1 LIFQFELPVSRSNIF
16 KLNSWLY
23 SIGMLACGLTMGLF
37 CFTRHVSAQVPKLKF
52 SHINSL
58 QGLSNNTIEAI
69 YQDKRKFIW
78 FGTRDGLNRYD
89 GYQIT
94 VFKNSATDV
103 NTISDNYIRCMFED
117 CRHNL
122 WVGTSNGLNRFNAFK
137 NTFTR
142 YKHSTANNQSISNNI
157 VNCIYSDKK
166 GNLWIGT
173 ADGCLNKYDTANNNF
188 GHFYYDSGMA
198 KSEESRQI
206 NYLYED
212 SHNNLWAGTGSGLKI
227 FNRVNNT
234 FRNAINGLGEISNP
248 VNRIQEDSLQNLW
261 LGIENGGLMVLNFR
275 DKTIKRYRHEQQV
288 NGSLANDQVKSL
300 LVDRKGNI
308 WAGGINGGLSLFNPQ
323 SGTFSNYQNVSE
335 NSNSLSQRTVS
346 AIFEDDQS
354 NLWVG
359 THRGGVNLYTP
370 KANKFRLLQNES
382 DNNSLSYNDVRVFC
396 EDEAHNI
403 WIGTDGGGIN
413 VYDPHKNTFKHYRYN
428 PNNNNSLAVDAVL
441 DILVDKN
448 KVWVST
454 WGGGLNCLDRTS
466 GNFTHFTNNPADKS
480 TISSNYVQKS
490 FKDSEG
496 NFWVAT
502 YYGGLNLFDQTTHR
516 FTRFTET
523 ADKKGRI
530 QGNNIVSINEDRNK
544 NLWIGTDDGG
554 LNCYN
559 LLTKKISHY
568 FTNLEKLPDL
578 RVIFIDHKGRL
589 WLGQTGLYL
598 FNAAKN
604 KFEIYTNKAGLG
616 TEFIKSIEEDA
627 TGNFWISGSNGLM
640 KFNPTNLQFSKYNA
654 ADGLQGQEF
663 EANSSL
669 KAKNGYLYF
678 GGVDGFNVFNPSA
691 IVANPYIPPVYITGL
706 QLFNKIVEP
715 NAPGSPLSGDISLTK
730 SVTLSHGQS
739 TIALYFAALNYT
751 AAENNKYSYRLEGL
765 DPNWYYTAERKAAYT
780 NLEPGTYTFTVR
792 AANNDGLWNRTG
804 TSLVIIITPPFW
816 ATWWFRTLMI
826 AVILFSIYEILRFK
840 KNLDLR
846 KIEENKREE
855 MHQLQLQ
862 FFTNISHEFRT
873 PLSLILGPLETL
885 LEKGKSA
892 TSQYY
897 EVMYRNAN
905 RLLLL
910 INELMDFRK
919 VESGAL
925 SLKVTPGNLN
935 TFINELAAEF
945 KEAAIQKDI
954 SLNVVL
960 NNPFDNTWFDRQV
973 LEKIV
978 LNLINNSLKYTP
990 AKGMVTV
997 EVLHNLANFKSGF
1010 ENELVLKN
1018 NFRAGRYAYIRISD
1032 NGIGISKDSIQHLFE
1047 RYYRIT
1053 ETHLGSGIGL
1063 AFVKSLTVLH
1073 KGDIYVYSQRYA
1085 GTDIIIGLPV
1095 SEIDYGQ
1102 KEKWSEVTEPGG
1114 TRLESIQ
1121 MELLAPAGPLYPVK
1135 TQSAANNGRKYQ
1147 ILIVED
1153 NDEIRAFIKN
1163 SLEGNYIIN
1172 EAIDGHDGL
1181 SKAKEQLPDLI
1192 ISDVMMPGMNGID
1205 FCHAIKEDLD
1215 TSHIPFIMLT
1225 AKTNLQAEIEGI
1237 GSGADLYLPKPI
1249 SISLLTLS
1257 IRNIFEQRQKLKDR
1271 YLKNHHIEVRELVHS
1286 SKDKEFMDKL
1296 LLIIDKELSNP
1307 DLDVDQLCNTIGMSR
1322 TKLYHKIKEIS
1333 GQAPNEFIR
1342 SIRLKKAIEIM
1353 THEDVLLTEV
1363 IYRVGIQTQS
1373 YFTKAFKKEYG
1384 KTPSQFIQD
1393 LTRTDRNQS

>member
-1 LIFQFELPVSRSNIF
+1 MIFQFELPVSRSNIF

-37 CFTRHVSAQVPKLKF
+37 CFTQHVSAQVPKLKF

-58 QGLSNNTIEAI
+58 QGLSNNTIETI

-94 VFKNSATDV
+94 VFKNNPADV
-103 NTISDNYIRCMFED
+103 TTISDNYIRCMFED
-117 CRHNL
+117 NRHNL
-122 WVGTSNGLNRFNAFK
+122 WVGTSNGLNKFNAFK
-137 NTFTR
+137 NTFIR
-142 YKHSTANNQSISNNI
+142 YKHITGNKQSISNNVI
-157 VNCIYSDKK
+157 NCIYNDKK
-166 GNLWIGT
+166 GNLWVGT
-173 ADGCLNKYDTANNNF
+173 ADGCLNKYDTTNNNF
-188 GHFYYDSGMA
+188 DHFYYDSGIA
-198 KSEESRQI
+198 RSEESKQI

-212 SHNNLWAGTGSGLKI
+212 SHNNLWAGTGSGLKL
-227 FNRVNNT
+227 FNRLNNT
-234 FRNAINGLGEISNP
+234 FSSSINGFRIFSNP
-248 VNRIQEDSLQNLW
+248 VNRIQEDSLHNLW
-261 LGIENGGLMVLNFR
+261 LGIENGGLMVLSFK
-275 DKTIKRYRHEQQV
+275 DKTLKRYQHDQQIS
-288 NGSLANDQVKSL
+288 GSLANDQVKSL
-300 LVDRKGNI
+300 LIDRKGNI

-323 SGTFSNYQNVSE
+323 NDTFSNYQNVSE
-335 NSNSLSQRTVS
+335 NSSSLSQRTVS
-346 AIFEDDQS
+346 AIFEDDQR

-370 KANKFRLLQNES
+370 KANKFRLLQNEP
-382 DNNSLSYNDVRVFC
+382 DNNSLSYNDVRAFC

-403 WIGTDGGGIN
+403 WIGTDGGGLN

-428 PNNNNSLAVDAVL
+428 PYNSNSLAADAVL
-441 DILVDKN
+441 DIMMDKS
-448 KVWVST
+448 KAWVST
-454 WGGGLNCLDRTS
+454 WGGGLNSLDKRT
-466 GNFTHFTNNPADKS
+466 GNFARFTNNPADKNS
-480 TISSNYVQKS
+480 ISSNYVQKS

-502 YYGGLNLFDQTTHR
+502 YYGGLNLFDEATR
-516 FTRFTET
+516 KFTRFTET

-530 QGNNIVSINEDRNK
+530 QGNNIVSLNEDGNK

-559 LLTKKISHY
+559 LGTKKISHY

-578 RVIFIDHKGRL
+578 RVIYIDHKGRL
-589 WLGQTGLYL
+589 WLGQAGLYL

-604 KFEIYTNKAGLG
+604 KFEIYTNEAGLG

-627 TGNFWISGSNGLM
+627 AGNFWISGSNGLI
-640 KFNPTNLQFSKYNA
+640 KFNPTNLKFSKYNA

-669 KAKNGYLYF
+669 KAKNGCLYF

-715 NAPGSPLSGDISLTK
+715 NTPGSPLSGDISLTK

-765 DPNWYYTAERKAAYT
+765 DPNWYYTTERKAAYT

-816 ATWWFRTLMI
+816 ATWWFRTLVI
-826 AVILFSIYEILRFK
+826 ALIMFSVYEILRFK

-846 KIEENKREE
+846 KIEEDKREE

-885 LEKGKSA
+885 LEKGKST

-925 SLKVTPGNLN
+925 NLKVIPGNIN
-935 TFINELAAEF
+935 SFIDELAAEF
-945 KEAAIQKDI
+945 KDAALQKDI
-954 SLNVVL
+954 TLNVVL
-960 NNPFDNTWFDRQV
+960 NNSLKNAWFDRQV

-990 AKGMVTV
+990 AKGIVTV
-997 EVLHNLANFKSGF
+997 EVIDSLEAFKSGF

-1018 NFRAGRYAYIRISD
+1018 NFRAGKYAYIRISD

-1073 KGDIYVYSQRYA
+1073 KGDIYVHSQRYA
-1085 GTDIIIGLPV
+1085 GTDIIIGLPIAE
-1095 SEIDYGQ
+1095 SDYEL
-1102 KEKWSEVTEPGG
+1102 KEKWAETAEPGG

-1121 MELLAPAGPLYPVK
+1121 MEPLSPAGPLYPAK
-1135 TQSAANNGRKYQ
+1135 PRSASNNRKYQ

-1153 NDEIRAFIKN
+1153 NDEIRAFIKS
-1163 SLEGNYIIN
+1163 SLEENYTIT

-1181 SKAKEQLPDLI
+1181 NKAKEQLPDLI

-1205 FCHAIKEDLD
+1205 FCHAIKEDQD

-1237 GSGADLYLPKPI
+1237 DSGADLYLPKPI

-1307 DLDVDQLCNTIGMSR
+1307 DLDVDQLCITIGMSR

-1393 LTRTDRNQS
+1393 LTRTEANQ

>member
-1 LIFQFELPVSRSNIF
+1 
-16 KLNSWLY
+16 
-23 SIGMLACGLTMGLF
+23 MLACTLATVLF
-37 CFTRHVSAQVPKLKF
+37 SFIQPASAQAPKLKF
-52 SHINSL
+52 SHINSF
-58 QGLSNNTIEAI
+58 QGLSNSTVEAI
-69 YQDKRKFIW
+69 YQDHRGFIW

-89 GYQIT
+89 GYQMT
-94 VFKNSATDV
+94 VFKNNPA
-103 NTISDNYIRCMFED
+103 NTSSISDDYIRCLYED
-117 CRHNL
+117 SHHQL
-122 WVGTSNGLNRFNAFK
+122 WIGTSNGLNRFNQFK

-142 YKHSTANNQSISNNI
+142 YKYAAANRQSISGNI
-157 VNCIYSDKK
+157 INCIYSDRK

-173 ADGCLNKYDTANNNF
+173 VDGGLNLYLPGSNSFQHFADVPGNTVNYIFEDSATKLWIGTGKGLKSFDRQKHIFNN
-188 GHFYYDSGMA
+188 
-198 KSEESRQI
+198 QI
-206 NYLYED
+206 NFVGY
-212 SHNNLWAGTGSGLKI
+212 ST
-227 FNRVNNT
+227 
-234 FRNAINGLGEISNP
+234 ISLP
-248 VNRIQEDSLQNLW
+248 VNTIQEDRQHNLW
-261 LGIENGGLMVLNFR
+261 LGIENGGLMVLDFKTKTVNRYQHQR
-275 DKTIKRYRHEQQV
+275 DGD
-288 NGSLANDQVKSL
+288 GSLANNQVKCL
-300 LVDRKGNI
+300 LADRKGNI

-335 NSNSLSQRTVS
+335 NSSSLSQRTVS

-359 THRGGVNLYTP
+359 THRAGVNLYTP
-370 KANKFRLLQNES
+370 KANKFKLLQNEP
-382 DNNSLSYNDVRVFC
+382 DNNSLSYNDVRAFC
-396 EDEAHNI
+396 EDENHNI

-413 VYDPHKNTFKHYRYN
+413 IYDPIKNTFKYHRYN
-428 PNNNNSLAVDAVL
+428 PNDSQSLAADAVL
-441 DILVDKN
+441 DIYKAN
-448 KVWVST
+448 EKKVWIST
-454 WGGGLNCLDRTS
+454 WGGGLNCFDKAT
-466 GNFTHFTNNPADKS
+466 GNFRHFTNTPADAT
-480 TISSNYVQKS
+480 TISSNFVQQA
-490 FKDSEG
+490 FKDSDG
-496 NFWVAT
+496 NFWIAT
-502 YYGGLNLFDQTTHR
+502 YYGGLNLLNEQSLQFK
-516 FTRFTET
+516 RFTE
-523 ADKKGRI
+523 APDKKTRLT
-530 QGNNIVSINEDRNK
+530 GNNIVSVNEDRNK

-559 LLTKKISHY
+559 LRSKHISHY
-568 FTNLEKLPDL
+568 FDKQEKLPDL
-578 RVIFIDHKGRL
+578 RIIFVDSRGRI
-589 WLGQTGLYL
+589 WIGQNGLYL

-604 KFEIYTNKAGLG
+604 RFDIYTDKAGLG
-616 TEFIKSIEEDA
+616 TDVIKGIEEDEA
-627 TGNFWISGSNGLM
+627 GNFWISGANGIT
-640 KFNPTNLQFSKYNA
+640 KFNPQSFQFTKYNI

-663 EANSSL
+663 EVNSCL
-669 KAKNGYLYF
+669 KAQNGNLYF
-678 GGVDGFNVFNPSA
+678 GGVNGFNVFNPAS
-691 IVANPYIPPVYITGL
+691 IKANPYVPPVYITGL
-706 QLFNKIVEP
+706 QVFDKTVYP
-715 NAPGSPLSGDISLTK
+715 DVPGSPLKTDIS
-730 SVTLSHGQS
+730 VTNTVQLNYKQS
-739 TIALYFAALNYT
+739 SITLNFAALNYT
-751 AAENNKYSYRLEGL
+751 AAENNKYQYRLEGF
-765 DPNWYYTAERKAAYT
+765 DPNWHLSAERKATYT
-780 NLEPGTYTFTVR
+780 NLFPGSYTFMIK
-792 AANNDGLWNRTG
+792 AANNDGLWNPKV
-804 TSLVIIITPPFW
+804 TSLLIIITPPFW

-925 SLKVTPGNLN
+925 SLKATPGNLN

-945 KEAAIQKDI
+945 KEAAMQKDI
-954 SLNVVL
+954 TLNVVL
-960 NNPFDNTWFDRQV
+960 NNPLDNTWFDRQV

-990 AKGMVTV
+990 AKGVVTV
-997 EVLHNLANFKSGF
+997 EVLQNLEGFKSGF

-1095 SEIDYGQ
+1095 SESDYSP
-1102 KEKWSEVTEPGG
+1102 KEKWSEAAEPGG

-1121 MELLAPAGPLYPVK
+1121 MEPIASTGPLYPAK
-1135 TQSAANNGRKYQ
+1135 TISANNNHKYR

-1153 NDEIRAFIKN
+1153 NDEIRAFIKS
-1163 SLEGNYIIN
+1163 SLEEIYTIT
-1172 EAIDGHDGL
+1172 EAIDGADGL
-1181 SKAKEQLPDLI
+1181 TQAKEQLPDLI

-1237 GSGADLYLPKPI
+1237 DSGADLYLPKPI
-1249 SISLLTLS
+1249 SINLLTLS
-1257 IRNIFEQRQKLKDR
+1257 IRNIFEQRQKLRER
-1271 YLKNHHIEVRELVHS
+1271 YLKNHHIEARELVHS

-1296 LLIIDKELSNP
+1296 LLIIDKELNNP

-1384 KTPSQFIQD
+1384 KTPTQFLQD
-1393 LTRTDRNQS
+1393 LQPDKVK